1 MSTAATIGDIDAAIA
16 RELNTYRDEVT
27 EKIKKQAKVSM
38 KELVSMTKATA
49 PVGDSRKHYK
59 DDITSSL
66 TLSSIFGDVYT
77 WYVKAP
83 HYRLTHLLNNG
94 HALRDGGRWEGT
106 NFLGNAEVEVVKDY
120 EQKIE
125 EILKNG

>member
-1 MSTAATIGDIDAAIA
+1 MSTSTTIGDLDAAIT
-16 RELNTYRDEVT
+16 RELDAYCDEVT
-27 EKIKKQAKVSM
+27 EKIKKQAKASM
-38 KELVSMTKATA
+38 KELVSVTKATA
-49 PVGDSRKHYK
+49 PVGGSRKHYK

-66 TLSSIFGDVYT
+66 TLSSTFSDVYT

-106 NFLGNAEVEVVKDY
+106 NFLGKAEAEVIKDY